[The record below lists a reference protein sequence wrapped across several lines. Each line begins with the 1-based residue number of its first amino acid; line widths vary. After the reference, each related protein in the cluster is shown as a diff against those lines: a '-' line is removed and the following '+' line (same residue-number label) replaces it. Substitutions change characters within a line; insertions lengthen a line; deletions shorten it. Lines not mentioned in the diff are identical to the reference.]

1 MSCIPKYKFSKEIES
16 KLQEFKSFMASN
28 GLEENTVRQHGNYTG
43 IYLEWISKE
52 NIEIRAARYKDI
64 IAFIQSMQS
73 EDHNS
78 RFINRVVL
86 AVRHYYQYLSVPK
99 NPAAGIFIRGATSK
113 VPIDIV
119 SYPEIIKLHEQYQA
133 LDNRTKRNRVMLGL
147 MVYQAVT
154 TRELHHLEPH
164 HIKLNEAKIYIP
176 ATKRSLARILP
187 IKANQLLELA
197 HYLEVIRTELQRD
210 IYQYYMPAVA
220 HRRSGRTMEEVD
232 QEAID
237 NQLFFSERGN
247 GNIKSSLYH
256 MFRQIKKMNPKIT
269 SGKVIRQSVITEW
282 TKTIGIRQ
290 VQYMAG
296 YKCVGSVERYKLY
309 NLEELTEAV
318 QQFHPLK

>member
-1 MSCIPKYKFSKEIES
+1 MSCIPKYKFSSEIES
-16 KLQEFKSFMASN
+16 KLQEFKSFMASR

-43 IYLEWISKE
+43 IYLEWIGKE
-52 NIEIRAARYKDI
+52 NIEIKEARYKDI
-64 IAFIQSMQS
+64 IAFIQSLQT
-73 EDHNS
+73 ENNNS

-86 AVRHYYQYLSVPK
+86 SVRHYYHYLGVPK
-99 NPAAGIFIRGATSK
+99 NPASGIFIRGATSK

-119 SYPEIIKLHEQYQA
+119 SYPEIIKLYEQYQG
-133 LDNRTKRNRVMLGL
+133 LDNRTKRNKVMLGL
-147 MVYQAVT
+147 MVYQSVT

-164 HIKLNEAKIYIP
+164 HIKLKEAKIYIP
-176 ATKRSLARILP
+176 GTNRSLARVLP
-187 IKANQLLELA
+187 IRANQLLELS
-197 HYLEVIRTELQRD
+197 HYLEVVRVELQRD
-210 IYQYYMPAVA
+210 IYQV
-220 HRRSGRTMEEVD
+220 RSGRTMEEVD
-232 QEAID
+232 QEAIE

-296 YKCVGSVERYKLY
+296 YRCVGSVERYKHY
-309 NLEELTEAV
+309 NLEELTEELNE
-318 QQFHPLK
+318 FHPLK

>member
-1 MSCIPKYKFSKEIES
+1 MSYKPKYKFSAEIES
-16 KLQEFKSFMASN
+16 KLEEFKSFMASN

-43 IYLEWISKE
+43 IFLEWISKE
-52 NIEIRAARYKDI
+52 TTEIKEARYKDI
-64 IAFIQSMQS
+64 IAFIQSLQS
-73 EDHNS
+73 ENHNS

-86 AVRHYYQYLSVPK
+86 AVRHYYHYLGVPK

-113 VPIDIV
+113 VPVDIV
-119 SYPEIIKLHEQYQA
+119 AYPEIIKLYEQYQG
-133 LDNRTKRNRVMLGL
+133 LDNRTKRNKVMLGL
-147 MVYQAVT
+147 MVYQAAT

-164 HIKLNEAKIYIP
+164 HIKLKEAKIYIP
-176 ATKRSLARILP
+176 GTNRSLARVLP
-187 IKANQLLELA
+187 IKANQLLELS
-197 HYLEVIRTELQRD
+197 HYLEEIRPQLQSD
-210 IYQYYMPAVA
+210 IYQL
-220 HRRSGRTMEEVD
+220 RSGRIMEKVD

-296 YKCVGSVERYKLY
+296 YRCVGSVERYKHY
-309 NLEELTEAV
+309 NLEELTEELNE
-318 QQFHPLK
+318 FHPLR

>member
-1 MSCIPKYKFSKEIES
+1 MNKKYKFSNKIERQI
-16 KLQEFKSFMASN
+16 QEFKSFMAKN

-43 IYLEWISKE
+43 IYLEWSSKE
-52 NIEIRAARYKDI
+52 NIEIEQARYKDI
-64 IAFIQSMQS
+64 IAFIQSLQT
-73 EDHNS
+73 ENHNS

-99 NPAAGIFIRGATSK
+99 NPAAGIFIRGGTSK

-119 SYPEIIKLHEQYQA
+119 SYPEIMQLYEQYQA
-133 LDNRTKRNRVMLGL
+133 LDNRTKRNKVMLGL

-154 TRELHHLEPH
+154 TRELHHIEPH
-164 HIKLNEAKIYIP
+164 HIKLKEAKIYIP
-176 ATKRSLARILP
+176 GTNRSLARVLP
-187 IKANQLLELA
+187 IKANQLLELS
-197 HYLEVIRTELQRD
+197 HYLEIVRVQLQRD
-210 IYQYYMPAVA
+210 IYEI
-220 HRRSGRTMEEVD
+220 RSGRVMEKVD

-296 YKCVGSVERYKLY
+296 YRCVGSVERYKHY
-309 NLEELTEAV
+309 NLEELTEELNE
-318 QQFHPLK
+318 FHPLS

>member
-16 KLQEFKSFMASN
+16 QLQEFKSFMATN

-52 NIEIRAARYKDI
+52 NIEIREARYKDI
-64 IAFIQSMQS
+64 IAFIQSLQS
-73 EDHNS
+73 KNNNPK
-78 RFINRVVL
+78 FINRVVL

-119 SYPEIIKLHEQYQA
+119 SYPEIINLYEQYQG

-164 HIKLNEAKIYIP
+164 HIKLKEAKIYIP
-176 ATKRSLARILP
+176 GTNRSLARVLP
-187 IKANQLLELA
+187 IRANQLLELS
-197 HYLEVIRTELQRD
+197 HYLEVIRVQLQRD
-210 IYQYYMPAVA
+210 IYEV
-220 HRRSGRTMEEVD
+220 RSGRVMEKVD

-256 MFRQIKKMNPKIT
+256 MFRQIKKINRKIT

-296 YKCVGSVERYKLY
+296 YRCVGSVERCKQY
-309 NLEELTEAV
+309 NLEELTEELNE
-318 QQFHPLK
+318 FHPLK